1 VDDAIIL
8 FVDDKPWN
16 ADMFAQALRMVG
28 YSNEVVTAGDGI
40 EALDF
45 LFARG
50 DHVGRDTGDKPRL
63 ILLDLNMP
71 RMDGLETLRRL
82 REDERTKLLPVVMLT
97 ATDDSANKAE
107 AYHLGINGYVDKISD
122 VPFPEM
128 VKRIADY
135 WLGLNEPAPTDRW
148 RTVHPL
154 APNGTEEAKAT

>member
-1 VDDAIIL
+1 MDEALIL

-16 ADMFAQALRMVG
+16 ADLFSGILRNHG
-28 YSNEVVTAGDGI
+28 YTNEIVTVGDGI

-50 DHVGRDTGDKPRL
+50 SYAGRDVSIKPRL

-97 ATDDSANKAE
+97 ASNHSADRAE
-107 AYHLGINGYVDKISD
+107 AYRLGVNAYVDKFSD
-122 VPFPEM
+122 VPFPEL
-128 VKRIADY
+128 VKRIAEY
-135 WLGLNEPAPTDRW
+135 WLGVNEPA
-148 RTVHPL
+148 
-154 APNGTEEAKAT
+154 N

>member
-1 VDDAIIL
+1 MDDGLIL

-16 ADMFAQALRMVG
+16 ADLFAGVLRKCG
-28 YSNEVVTAGDGI
+28 YTNEIVTVGDGI

-50 DHVGRDTGDKPRL
+50 GYAGRDVSVKPRL

-97 ATDDSANKAE
+97 AANHSADRAE
-107 AYHLGINGYVDKISD
+107 AYHLGVNAYVDKFSD
-122 VPFPEM
+122 VSFPEM
-128 VKRIADY
+128 VKRIAEY
-135 WLGLNEPAPTDRW
+135 WLGVNEPA
-148 RTVHPL
+148 L
-154 APNGTEEAKAT
+154 